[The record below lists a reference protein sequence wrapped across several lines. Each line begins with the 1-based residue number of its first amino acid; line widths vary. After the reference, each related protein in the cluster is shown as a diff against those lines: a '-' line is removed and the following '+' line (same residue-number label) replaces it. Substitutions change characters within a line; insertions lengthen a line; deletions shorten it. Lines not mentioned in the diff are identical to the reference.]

1 MPGTLYVVATP
12 IGNLEDIT
20 ARALRILGYERVRQ
34 DGSHIRLTTTVGG
47 THHVTVPN
55 HRPLK
60 TGTLLGGVLKPI
72 AAHHQLTVEEL
83 LGKLDL

>member
-1 MPGTLYVVATP
+1 MKVPR
-12 IGNLEDIT
+12 DIT
-20 ARALRILGYERVRQ
+20 ASQLIRSLRVLGYESVRQ
-34 DGSHIRLTTTVGG
+34 DGSHIRLTTTLGG

-60 TGTLLGGVLKPI
+60 TGTLLGGILKPV

-83 LGKLDL
+83 LEKLQL